1 VSTWKLRLRRIHIV
15 KEPDMVHGM
24 IGKKLGMVQIF
35 DEAGRALGVTVV
47 EAGPCTVVQKRD
59 NSKVQLG
66 YGEVKENKVNKPNM
80 GHFKKAG
87 VSPFKVLREFVTDD
101 AESIEVGQEIRA
113 DIFNPGDTVKVIGT
127 SKGKGFAG
135 VMKKWNFGGGRE
147 THGSRSHRIPG
158 SIGQCAWPSR
168 VFKGKRMP
176 GRMGGVRVTAPS
188 VKIIEVRPDENL
200 IFLKGPVPGPKGA
213 IVLIRKS

>member
-1 VSTWKLRLRRIHIV
+1 
-15 KEPDMVHGM
+15 MVHGM

-35 DEAGRALGVTVV
+35 DESGHAIGVTVV
-47 EAGPCTVVQKRD
+47 EAGPCTVIQKRD
-59 NSKVQLG
+59 NSKIQLG
-66 YGEVKENKVNKPNM
+66 YGEAKESKVNKPRM

-87 VSPFKVLREFVTDD
+87 VSPFKVLKEFSSDD
-101 AESIEVGQEIRA
+101 ADSLEVGQEIRA
-113 DIFNPGDTVKVIGT
+113 DIFNPGETVKVIGT

-158 SIGQCAWPSR
+158 SVGQCAWPSR

-176 GRMGGVRVTAPS
+176 GRLGGVKVTAPS
-188 VKIIEVRPDENL
+188 VKVIEVRPDENL
-200 IFLKGPVPGPKGA
+200 IFLKGPVPGPNGA

>member
-1 VSTWKLRLRRIHIV
+1 
-15 KEPDMVHGM
+15 MVHGM

-35 DEAGRALGVTVV
+35 DEAGHAIGVTVV
-47 EAGPCTVVQKRD
+47 EAGPCTVIRKQE
-59 NSKVQLG
+59 NSKIQLG
-66 YGEVKENKVNKPNM
+66 YGEAKENKVNKPMM
-80 GHFKKAG
+80 GQFKKAG
-87 VSPFKVLREFVTDD
+87 VSPFKILKEFSSDD
-101 AESIEVGQEIRA
+101 ADSLEVGQEIRA

-158 SIGQCAWPSR
+158 SVGQCAWPSR
-168 VFKGKRMP
+168 VFRGKRMP
-176 GRMGGVRVTAPS
+176 GRMGGVQVTAPS
-188 VKIIEVRPDENL
+188 VKVIEVRPDENL
-200 IFLKGPVPGPKGA
+200 IFLKGPVPGPNGA